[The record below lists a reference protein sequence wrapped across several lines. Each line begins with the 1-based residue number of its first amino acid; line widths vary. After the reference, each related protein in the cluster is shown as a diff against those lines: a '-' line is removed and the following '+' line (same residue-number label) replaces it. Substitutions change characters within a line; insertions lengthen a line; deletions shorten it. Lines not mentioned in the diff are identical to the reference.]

1 LKKLKAGQMKI
12 FEGLANFVPVK
23 NAVVT
28 SGTFDGVH
36 LGHQKILKR
45 IRDIADQCN
54 GETVLITFWP
64 HPRLVLF
71 PHEHNLRLLSTFEEK
86 AKLLREYGIDYLV
99 TLPFTKE
106 FSEMSSED
114 FIQKILIKKIQTKK
128 LVIGYDHR
136 FGKNREGSFEYLKE
150 NIQKYHFELEEIP
163 REDIDHVGISSSKIR
178 KALEIGN
185 IETANE
191 YLGRDYELN
200 GIIIKGQQ
208 LGRSIGFPTANIYIP
223 NDYKLVPCDGA
234 YAVKVNVEGKIY
246 DGMLN
251 IGMRPT
257 VNGTSRT
264 IEVNLFDFNGDLYDL
279 RVCVY
284 FKAYLRPEV
293 KFSDLEALKAQL
305 ENDKKKA
312 LEILS
317 HQ

>member
-1 LKKLKAGQMKI
+1 MKI

-114 FIQKILIKKIQTKK
+114 FIQKILIEKIQTKK

-234 YAVKVNVEGKIY
+234 YAVKVNVEGKVY

-293 KFSDLEALKAQL
+293 KFLNLEVLKAQL

-312 LEILS
+312 IEILS